1 MKVRERSMAKI
12 IAVTNQKGGVG
23 KTTTSVNLAAGVA
36 LQGKRVLLVDMDPQG
51 NATSG
56 LGLDPRSLHGN
67 IYNCLINNDNSDDI
81 VKKTEIG
88 DLSILPSNADLAGAE
103 IELVN
108 IEDREQRL
116 RHVLQKIED
125 RFDYI
130 FLDCPP
136 ALGILTVNALCAART
151 VLIPVQ
157 CEYYAMEGLTRL
169 IDSIERV
176 RHSLN
181 PELTIEGIVLTMY
194 DVRNTLARQVADQV
208 RSHFVDKVYQVTIPR
223 NVTLAEAPSYGRPV
237 LLYNMASTGAQ
248 SYLSLAKEFLG
259 HGEKALGRGLEALL
273 PPANRL
279 RCLTQLMCSTFGL
292 MRSSP
297 TDINRDRASRRRNS
311 MS

>member
-1 MKVRERSMAKI
+1 MARI
-12 IAVTNQKGGVG
+12 IAVANQKGGVG

-36 LQGKRVLLVDMDPQG
+36 LQGKQVLIVDMDPQG

-56 LGLDPRSLHGN
+56 LGLDPRSLQRN
-67 IYNCLINNDNSDDI
+67 VYNCLINNDNIDDI
-81 VKKTEIG
+81 VRKTEIG
-88 DLSILPSNADLAGAE
+88 DLYVLPSNADLAGAE

-108 IEDREQRL
+108 IEDRERRL
-116 RHVLQKIED
+116 RHMLQKIEG
-125 RFDYI
+125 RFEYV

-136 ALGILTVNALCAART
+136 ALGILTVNALCAARS

-208 RSHFVDKVYQVTIPR
+208 RSHFTDKVYQVAIPR

-237 LLYNMASTGAQ
+237 LLYNMASAGAQ

-259 HGEKALGRGLEALL
+259 HGEK
-273 PPANRL
+273 
-279 RCLTQLMCSTFGL
+279 
-292 MRSSP
+292 SP
-297 TDINRDRASRRRNS
+297 G
-311 MS
+311 

>member
-1 MKVRERSMAKI
+1 
-12 IAVTNQKGGVG
+12 
-23 KTTTSVNLAAGVA
+23 
-36 LQGKRVLLVDMDPQG
+36 
-51 NATSG
+51 
-56 LGLDPRSLHGN
+56 
-67 IYNCLINNDNSDDI
+67 LISNDNIDDI

-88 DLSILPSNADLAGAE
+88 DLLVLPSNADLAGAE

-108 IEDREQRL
+108 IEGRERRL
-116 RHVLQKIED
+116 RHVLQGIQD
-125 RFDYI
+125 RFDYV

-136 ALGILTVNALCAART
+136 ALGILTVNALCAAGS

-181 PELTIEGIVLTMY
+181 PDLMIEGIVLTMY

-208 RSHFVDKVYQVTIPR
+208 RSHFADKVYQTTIPR

-259 HGEKALGRGLEALL
+259 HGEK
-273 PPANRL
+273 
-279 RCLTQLMCSTFGL
+279 
-292 MRSSP
+292 SP
-297 TDINRDRASRRRNS
+297 G
-311 MS
+311 